1 MESRCEY
8 LMYFPA
14 GPVPDYR
21 RYRSLP
27 RRQQLYLGETVRFVL
42 VVRCRARDSP
52 PAEGEAQAQAQ
63 ARAGWPQLSASLSAL
78 ASVCPGLQQPAQA
91 PEEELLDGGEEVV
104 EVLLGSGEAAGA
116 GAAAGPEGEE
126 GGDRHLPRGPGFLLP
141 AEQQQQRRRRR
152 EPGGFREC
160 RPLLTHGG
168 GAAAG
173 KEGGCRSQ
181 TMVEEPIISNDEVI
195 FPLSV
200 ALDKLPV
207 GTVKAKIIVT
217 VWKRD
222 REKAEVREHG
232 YLTILQNRNPSQ
244 IFREDQN
251 TFKAQVST
259 LLTVLPPPTVKCRQL
274 NVSGKQLTVIKV
286 LNSSSQEEIS
296 IQDVR
301 ILPNFNAS
309 YLPMMPDGSVLL
321 VDNVCHQSGDVSV
334 ASFYRM
340 DGRASRLPTKLSALE
355 EQAFLFQLQVH
366 ERPQEETKEGLEVP
380 LTAIVCW
387 STANLP
393 LDNKIYTHYRLPN
406 IQLNRPKF
414 VMMASC
420 ESPVSL
426 YKRFTVKY
434 TLLNNLQD
442 FLAVRL
448 VWTPESAVSSQ
459 AGKKLSEEDLRAAE
473 TTLNSVVCLTP
484 LSHLGYCKKG
494 STVTYKV
501 AFQVLRTG
509 LFELSQHMKL
519 KLQFTASVTNPPPE
533 ARPVSRKN
541 SPSSPAVRDLM
552 ERHGANLGRSQSF
565 SHQQPSRNSHLM
577 RATFWEFAPLTK
589 AISPSA
595 SPTAHVP
602 VRDSDT
608 DGEIDGRSQPLKE
621 SDQ

>member
-1 MESRCEY
+1 MESLCEY

-21 RYRSLP
+21 RYRGLP
-27 RRQQLYLGETVRFVL
+27 RRAQVYLGETVRFVL
-42 VVRCRARDSP
+42 VVRRRGQGRGLESEDDDD
-52 PAEGEAQAQAQ
+52 EEEAVAAAAAGQ
-63 ARAGWPQLSASLSAL
+63 ARSLDPQNWRELSTSLSAL
-78 ASVCPGLQQPAQA
+78 ASVCPGLQQHQA
-91 PEEELLDGGEEVV
+91 PPPHQPLLQEDTRPAPPALGLVLGHPEDGHG
-104 EVLLGSGEAAGA
+104 
-116 GAAAGPEGEE
+116 
-126 GGDRHLPRGPGFLLP
+126 R
-141 AEQQQQRRRRR
+141 QQQQQP
-152 EPGGFREC
+152 EDEEEVEAGGFREC

-168 GAAAG
+168 GAPG
-173 KEGGCRSQ
+173 REGGGGGQ
-181 TMVEEPIISNDEVI
+181 TTVEEPIIHNDEVI

-207 GTVKAKIIVT
+207 GTIKAKIIVT

-222 REKAEVREHG
+222 QEKAEVREHG

-244 IFREDQN
+244 IFREDQ
-251 TFKAQVST
+251 TGFKAQV
-259 LLTVLPPPTVKCRQL
+259 L
-274 NVSGKQLTVIKV
+274 NT
-286 LNSSSQEEIS
+286 SSQEELS
-296 IQDVR
+296 IRDVR

-334 ASFYRM
+334 ASFCRM
-340 DGRASRLPTKLSALE
+340 SGNCSRLPTKLSALE
-355 EQAFLFQLQVH
+355 EQAFLFQMQVN
-366 ERPQEETKEGLEVP
+366 ERPQPDTKEGLEVP
-380 LTAIVCW
+380 LTAVVCW

-393 LDNKIYTHYRLPN
+393 PDNKIYTHYRLPN

-420 ESPVSL
+420 ESPVPL

-448 VWTPESAVSSQ
+448 VWTPDSALSLQ
-459 AGKKLSEEDLRAAE
+459 AGKKLSEEDVRAAE
-473 TTLNSVVCLTP
+473 TTVNSVVCHTP
-484 LSHLGYCKKG
+484 LNHLGYCKKG
-494 STVTYKV
+494 SSVTYKV

-533 ARPVSRKN
+533 ARPVSRRN

-552 ERHGANLGRSQSF
+552 ERHQASLGRSQSF
-565 SHQQPSRNSHLM
+565 SHQQPSRSTHLIRTGSVM
-577 RATFWEFAPLTK
+577 ERRAITPPVGSPIGRPLYLPSEK
-589 AISPSA
+589 AVLSVDKIA
-595 SPTAHVP
+595 KRECKVLVVEP
-602 VRDSDT
+602 V
-608 DGEIDGRSQPLKE
+608 K
-621 SDQ
+621 

>member
-1 MESRCEY
+1 MRQMESLCEY

-14 GPVPDYR
+14 GPVPDYT

-27 RRQQLYLGETVRFVL
+27 RRSHLYLGETVHFVL
-42 VVRCRARDSP
+42 VVRCRSRR
-52 PAEGEAQAQAQ
+52 EGGEGGGGGGGGLLSLDGL
-63 ARAGWPQLSASLSAL
+63 GWRQLSSSLSAL
-78 ASVCPGLQQPAQA
+78 ASVCPGLKRQDNPLQDHHQPSLAGRELGLGLGLG
-91 PEEELLDGGEEVV
+91 PGPGEDDDDEEAEA
-104 EVLLGSGEAAGA
+104 EAA
-116 GAAAGPEGEE
+116 
-126 GGDRHLPRGPGFLLP
+126 
-141 AEQQQQRRRRR
+141 EQ
-152 EPGGFREC
+152 GKKGFREC
-160 RPLLTHGG
+160 RALLTHNGNPC
-168 GAAAG
+168 
-173 KEGGCRSQ
+173 KDGGCKSQ

-195 FPLSV
+195 FPLTV

-207 GTVKAKIIVT
+207 GTIKAKIIVT

-222 REKAEVREHG
+222 QEKAEVREHG

-244 IFREDQN
+244 IFREDQS

-286 LNSSSQEEIS
+286 LNTSSQEEICVR
-296 IQDVR
+296 DVR

-340 DGRASRLPTKLSALE
+340 DGNSSHLPIKLSALE
-355 EQAFLFQLQVH
+355 EQAFLFQLQVN
-366 ERPQEETKEGLEVP
+366 ERPQQDTKEGLEVP
-380 LTAIVCW
+380 LTAIVQW
-387 STANLP
+387 STTNLP
-393 LDNKIYTHYRLPN
+393 VGNKIYTHYRLPN
-406 IQLNRPKF
+406 IQLDRPKF

-420 ESPVSL
+420 ESPVPV

-448 VWTPESAVSSQ
+448 VWTPESAISSQ
-459 AGKKLSEEDLRAAE
+459 AGKKLSEEDVRAAE
-473 TTLNSVVCLTP
+473 ATLSSVVCHTP
-484 LSHLGYCKKG
+484 LNHLGYCKKG
-494 STVTYKV
+494 STVTYNV
-501 AFQVLRTG
+501 AFQVLRAG

-552 ERHGANLGRSQSF
+552 ERHQASLGRSQSF

-577 RATFWEFAPLTK
+577 RTGSVMERRAITPPVGSPIGRPLYL
-589 AISPSA
+589 PSEKTVLSVDKIA
-595 SPTAHVP
+595 KRECKVLVVEP
-602 VRDSDT
+602 V
-608 DGEIDGRSQPLKE
+608 K
-621 SDQ
+621 